1 VKKIHIISGL
11 LLLNAVLISCSKWD
25 DVIITPPKQYDLAFS
40 VGHQNGMRM
49 ANEVVQT
56 EGQEF
61 RGIQS
66 LCVIPFYTDN
76 ANPVTASDFP
86 LISIATGT
94 EANRVDNKTFYYI
107 GLCSL
112 KETTNRVL
120 VYGQAAPYS
129 DNPAVNGQLNTE
141 VGTCIVP
148 NDISFSLEPIC
159 EEDDPEDD
167 KFEPAQDLADYLT
180 TIANTTG
187 WSTTDNSRLKELYLK
202 FIHADADGAGLMAGS
217 AAHVKAYVT
226 ALRNEIE
233 TNTDDLSE
241 AIKTN
246 IGDIDNVACLS
257 NGYPGSLR
265 LPDGAAALRWIGSS
279 FSVRTQTTTL
289 DNINGINRYTYPA
302 ELWYYANSP
311 IRTSDEK
318 IGKSAYQTAA
328 TWNALLANY
337 NGDNNTYITVNTQ
350 SVAVKDPLQY
360 GVSLLEMTLK
370 KIQANPLNDANGD
383 EVTYTDENGF
393 KLTGVIIGG
402 QHTVGFDFKPKEPQ
416 SDVDARFIY
425 DTQVGNH
432 VANAAITV
440 NTLVLQSYDG
450 EKVPVILEFENL
462 TTHQFAGKDGM
473 IYPHTKFYLVAQLDP
488 AGKGEGACADRVFTQ
503 DYTTKVA
510 MTITSLANAYSCMP
524 DLLSPRLE
532 IGIQVQTK
540 WIQSTPTIVKL

>member
-1 VKKIHIISGL
+1 MKKIHIISGL
-11 LLLNAVLISCSKWD
+11 LLLNAVLVSCSKWD

-226 ALRNEIE
+226 ALRDEIE

-246 IGDIDNVACLS
+246 IGNIDNVACLS

-265 LPDGAAALRWIGSS
+265 LPDGAAALRWTGSS

-318 IGKSAYQTAA
+318 IGKSAYQTAD

-350 SVAVKDPLQY
+350 SVAVKDQLQY
-360 GVSLLEMTLK
+360 GVSLLEMTLN
-370 KIQANPLNDANGD
+370 KIQANPLYDANGD
-383 EVTYTDENGF
+383 EVTYSATNGF

-402 QHTVGFDFKPKEPQ
+402 QHTVGFDFKPMGQQ

-432 VANAAITV
+432 ENNAAITV

-473 IYPHTKFYLVAQLDP
+473 IYPDTKFYLVAQLDP

-532 IGIQVQTK
+532 IGVQVQTK

>member
-1 VKKIHIISGL
+1 MKKIHIISGL
-11 LLLNAVLISCSKWD
+11 LLLNAVLVSCSKWD

-217 AAHVKAYVT
+217 AANVKAYVT
-226 ALRNEIE
+226 ALRDEIE

-246 IGDIDNVACLS
+246 IGNIDNVACLS

-265 LPDGAAALRWIGSS
+265 LPDGAAALRWTGSS

-350 SVAVKDPLQY
+350 SVAVKDQLQY
-360 GVSLLEMTLK
+360 GVSLLEMTLN
-370 KIQANPLNDANGD
+370 KIQANPLYDANGD
-383 EVTYTDENGF
+383 EVTYSATNGF

-402 QHTVGFDFKPKEPQ
+402 QHTVGFDFKPMGQQ

-432 VANAAITV
+432 ENNAAITV

-473 IYPHTKFYLVAQLDP
+473 IYPDTKFYLVAQLDP

-532 IGIQVQTK
+532 IGVQVQTK

>member
-1 VKKIHIISGL
+1 M
-11 LLLNAVLISCSKWD
+11 NAVLISCSKWD

-265 LPDGAAALRWIGSS
+265 LPDGAAALRWTGSS

-318 IGKSAYQTAA
+318 IGKSAYQTAD

-350 SVAVKDPLQY
+350 SVAVKDQLQY
-360 GVSLLEMTLK
+360 GVSLLEMTLN
-370 KIQANPLNDANGD
+370 KIQANPLYDANGD
-383 EVTYTDENGF
+383 EVTYSATNGF

-402 QHTVGFDFKPKEPQ
+402 QHTVGFDFKPMGQQ

-432 VANAAITV
+432 ENNAAITV

-462 TTHQFAGKDGM
+462 TTHQFSGKDGM
-473 IYPHTKFYLVAQLDP
+473 IYPDTKFYLVAQLDP

-532 IGIQVQTK
+532 IGVQVQTK